1 MAAAPRDV
9 VGLFIGVPSK
19 RVGAPR
25 EFGVNGLS
33 IVLHCEADQATGAAA
48 SASSRI
54 LPSTSNVL
62 RPLERAIVDPPIAE
76 SSSKRFR

>member
-25 EFGVNGLS
+25 EFGVMG
-33 IVLHCEADQATGAAA
+33 
-48 SASSRI
+48 
-54 LPSTSNVL
+54 
-62 RPLERAIVDPPIAE
+62 
-76 SSSKRFR
+76 